1 MGFIKRNLK
10 RIQIEDEFNQKG
22 DLEIDEIAIS
32 EAIINAL
39 VHRDLSIRSSI
50 KVFLYKDR
58 LEIISV
64 GSLPNHLNEEK
75 IKNGVSLIRNQI
87 LHQVAQ
93 VILPFSGLGTG
104 IKRILE
110 LEPKTEFIN
119 DKSKEQFITIFYR
132 QGK

>member
-1 MGFIKRNLK
+1 LK
-10 RIQIEDEFNQKG
+10 TKE
-22 DLEIDEIAIS
+22 EI
-32 EAIINAL
+32 L
-39 VHRDLSIRSSI
+39 
-50 KVFLYKDR
+50 
-58 LEIISV
+58 
-64 GSLPNHLNEEK
+64 EK